1 MYGSTKLAL
10 KKLPCEY
17 KELGIARA
25 RDCFGSLSDSQKEKL
40 LKAFQKCA
48 DNFEK
53 IKYEKYK

>member
-1 MYGSTKLAL
+1 LAL